1 MVAAK
6 VLIIGS
12 EVSGFYFLPSISGK
26 KSIKVTAWR
35 CAEGALYAGTYMGGD
50 SRILSLERGPWKDS
64 VSAKLDKQQPFHEEN
79 CWAYV
84 CMYNLYKH
92 ICDYF

>member
-1 MVAAK
+1 MAAK

-35 CAEGALYAGTYMGGD
+35 CAEGALYAGTYMGGTAE
-50 SRILSLERGPWKDS
+50 SCR
-64 VSAKLDKQQPFHEEN
+64 
-79 CWAYV
+79 
-84 CMYNLYKH
+84 
-92 ICDYF
+92 